1 MAIAFLGYFPPG
13 VAVHAQLE
21 KVEHVLEAS
30 LPVPPGIEREERVVH
45 SQRIY
50 NVWNFKK
57 SGKIRSPFIR
67 SQVNWDLRKL
77 CK

>member
-50 NVWNFKK
+50 NVWNFKPSAGHASFFPVVK
-57 SGKIRSPFIR
+57 
-67 SQVNWDLRKL
+67 NANNEAAEA
-77 CK
+77 